1 MIPLASLMLLLSKP
15 RNITPGPPPRL
26 PDAEYLDV
34 GIIPSLQV
42 TEVYYKD
49 LQHVEENLNTTIDGV
64 TFTVTNTG
72 INPL

>member
-1 MIPLASLMLLLSKP
+1 MIPLARLMLLLSKP

-42 TEVYYKD
+42 TQVYYKD
-49 LQHVEENLNTTIDGV
+49 LQHVENLNTAINGV
-64 TFTVTNTG
+64 AFTVTNTG